1 MGKKKVYRCKICGN
15 VFDVYEGM
23 GPQGTNYYCSSC
35 GKSKFQY
42 HKMHRPLGFF
52 ICECGGS
59 FHNIASTVA
68 CPKCG
73 STDTTPTGEE
83 GVWK

>member
-1 MGKKKVYRCKICGN
+1 MGKMKEYQCRVCGN
-15 VFDVYEGM
+15 VFFVFEGI
-23 GPQGTNYYCSSC
+23 GIQGINYYCSRC

-68 CPKCG
+68 CPQCG